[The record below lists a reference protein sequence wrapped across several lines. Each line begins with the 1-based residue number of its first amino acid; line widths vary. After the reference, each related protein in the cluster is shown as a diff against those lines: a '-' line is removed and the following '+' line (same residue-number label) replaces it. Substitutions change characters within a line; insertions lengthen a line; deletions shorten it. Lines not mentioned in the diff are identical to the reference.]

1 MRHRRKITREK
12 MLEAVKKYFNDEGSK
27 TTIANEYGISFSL
40 FRAWVARYPYPS
52 EQIIQIV
59 SLYLC

>member
-1 MRHRRKITREK
+1 MITDSYDDKSPAKINIKKNENAVQVDAVIYTFSEEIEK
-12 MLEAVKKYFNDEGSK
+12 YV
-27 TTIANEYGISFSL
+27 IAH
-40 FRAWVARYPYPS
+40 YPYPS